1 MTQRQENNEQMEVWY
16 SGKVRLQAEL
26 LERDRGV
33 IILLKVQG
41 KASYEAKR
49 NNLKVVNGRD
59 SIAYCQGRDLPGLG
73 QRSLARLL

>member
-1 MTQRQENNEQMEVWY
+1 MTQRQENKEQMEVWY

-26 LERDRGV
+26 LERDQGV

-49 NNLKVVNGRD
+49 NNLKEG
-59 SIAYCQGRDLPGLG
+59 
-73 QRSLARLL
+73 